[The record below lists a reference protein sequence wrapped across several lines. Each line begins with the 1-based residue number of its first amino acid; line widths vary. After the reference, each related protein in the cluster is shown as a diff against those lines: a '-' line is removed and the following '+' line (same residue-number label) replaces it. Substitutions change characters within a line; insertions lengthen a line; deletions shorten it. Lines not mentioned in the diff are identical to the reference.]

1 MNLTNSKG
9 AALAFS
15 LVLLT
20 SLTLLAL
27 VGLQRSTMQIRMVS
41 NIEREDYIGDVSYS
55 ELESNF
61 QDISSTNVDN
71 QLLLNALDSIKI
83 ENGVA
88 VRDNNG
94 LPIPIPVYIAPK
106 SDYGKPE
113 FDINTDIKLEGIPTN
128 TNTNHSLA
136 GDSSKGQFTDYKFG
150 FQSEVSD
157 PSSGIKSIQQL
168 GFTYT
173 IKSGI

>member
-1 MNLTNSKG
+1 MNLTHSRG

-41 NIEREDYIGDVSYS
+41 NLERENHINDISYS

-61 QDISSTNVDN
+61 QDIANIDEDN
-71 QLLLNALDSIKI
+71 TVLLRALDSLKV
-83 ENGVA
+83 ESGVA
-88 VRDNNG
+88 VRDENG
-94 LPIPIPVYIAPK
+94 QPIPIPVAIAPK

-113 FDINTDIKLEGIPTN
+113 LDINTEIILESIPTN
-128 TNTNHSLA
+128 TSTNHTLA
-136 GDSSKGQFTDYKFG
+136 GDSSKGQKIDYKFG
-150 FQSEVSD
+150 FRSTVKD
-157 PSSGIKSIQQL
+157 PSSGIQSTQVL
-168 GFTYT
+168 GFVYSVT
-173 IKSGI
+173 KGR